1 MKGNIVII
9 VIVVIAVLLGG
20 GYYIATSKEAPLV
33 VVPNDTATS
42 TPNTPATTTP
52 TTTPERVTLR
62 AKLHQGASGLDITLI
77 PLEVTEDSRC
87 PMEVQCVW
95 AGTVKVR
102 TTLRSASG
110 EGVEVFEL
118 GKTITTETRAIT
130 LIEVLPVKRVTNV
143 IPQEYEFVFEIKKR
157 TDL

>member
-1 MKGNIVII
+1 MKGNIII
-9 VIVVIAVLLGG
+9 IAIVVIAVLLGG
-20 GYYIATSKEAPLV
+20 GYYLATSKEAPLV
-33 VVPNDTATS
+33 VVPHETATS
-42 TPNTPATTTP
+42 TPNTPVTTTP
-52 TTTPERVTLR
+52 TTPEKVTLR
-62 AKLHQGASGLDITLI
+62 TKLNQGASGLDITLI

-130 LIEVLPVKRVTNV
+130 LIEVLPAKRVTNV
-143 IPQEYEFVFEIKKR
+143 VPQDYEFVFEVKKR
-157 TDL
+157 TNL